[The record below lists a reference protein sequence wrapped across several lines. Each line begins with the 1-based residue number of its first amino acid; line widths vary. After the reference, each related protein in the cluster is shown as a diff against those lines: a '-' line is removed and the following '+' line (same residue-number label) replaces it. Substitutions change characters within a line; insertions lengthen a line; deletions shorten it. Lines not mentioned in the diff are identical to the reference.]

1 MIFEIVSATPWWKM
15 NSATKLNTA
24 AQITAILGDSTRVD
38 TTVAIELAAS
48 WKPLITSKISAVTIV
63 TMTMGRVVMLGVLED
78 HALDDVGD
86 VLAAVGGGLEVLV
99 DLLPLD
105 HQDRILLFLEQAS
118 DRAAEDRVS
127 LVLEPVDVDA
137 QLEGGLGVVELPQ
150 AADRDLDLHRCAV
163 EY

>member
-15 NSATKLNTA
+15 NRATKLNTA
-24 AQITAILGDSTRVD
+24 AHSTAILGDSTRVD
-38 TTVAIELAAS
+38 TTVAIEFAAS

-63 TMTMGRVVMLGVLED
+63 TMTMAVILGVLED

-86 VLAAVGGGLEVLV
+86 VLAAIGGGLEVLV

-105 HQDRILLFLEQAS
+105 HHDRILLLLEQPR
-118 DRAAEDRVS
+118 DRAAQDRVR

-137 QLEGGLGVVELPQ
+137 QLERGLG
-150 AADRDLDLHRCAV
+150 
-163 EY
+163 